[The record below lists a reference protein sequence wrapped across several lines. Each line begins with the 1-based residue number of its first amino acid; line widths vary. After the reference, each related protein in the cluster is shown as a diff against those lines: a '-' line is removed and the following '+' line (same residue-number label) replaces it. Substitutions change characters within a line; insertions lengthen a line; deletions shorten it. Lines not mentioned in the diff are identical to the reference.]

1 MTNHFVFRTNFF
13 GRFGVGLT
21 WSDPSDSSLDN
32 QGTLDAYCRI
42 QLTEEIAI
50 SPTLQFIIDPVRN
63 PDEDEIFVL
72 GIRTRIAI

>member
-1 MTNHFVFRTNFF
+1 MDNVFGQKNDRV
-13 GRFGVGLT
+13 GVGLT
-21 WSDPSDSSLDN
+21 WSDPSNKAFDN
-32 QGTLDAYCRI
+32 QGAVDAFYRI

-72 GIRTRIAI
+72 GIRTRIEF